1 MVGGMDRSLGL
12 DLIRRE
18 RANRA
23 GKLCAQGAGAYQ
35 RFERTGAVPDIDSA
49 IVLWLRALEVIP
61 RDDTDRTEIQTNLSY
76 VLRIRSGL
84 APALPGCLDMAVD
97 LGRRAVDA
105 IPAGHPQRAAYLCN
119 LSAALAE
126 RFQRTNKPSDL
137 DQAME
142 AAEQA
147 ADVAPAGSVAQGACL
162 SNLAAAY
169 GSRYIQSGK
178 LSDADLA
185 VTLCRRA
192 VDAVRPEASQRAGF
206 LTNLGLALL
215 IRCVRAG
222 QLSDLDEGIEASREA
237 VDATPAGHPDR
248 PGYLAN
254 LGSVLRARYDR
265 TRALEDLDEAIEV
278 GRQSAEI
285 VAADDPWRPVY
296 LSNLGNALAA
306 RSQRAGGE
314 GELERAVAVHRQAVD
329 ATPADDPNRARHLSM
344 LAAALVSRFEDAH
357 ESADLEEAIV
367 FGREAVELTP
377 AEHAMR
383 PLYLNNLA
391 DALRNRAIYNHDEAD
406 LDEAI
411 TVGRL
416 VVDATPADHPLR
428 ARYLSNLCES
438 LSVRYER
445 VGERTD
451 LEEAILSCEE
461 ALAQETAEPYSRI
474 VAAFRGSRIAAAA
487 EPRRAAELL
496 ERAVGLLP
504 GVAPRRL
511 GRADQQDT
519 LGVFAGLAADA
530 AALALADPSASDQ
543 DRAARALGLLEAGR
557 AVLFSQAL
565 DTRNDLT
572 DLAGEHP
579 ELANR
584 FERLRDQLDQVAD
597 ETTAAMNGT
606 FGAISGPAFRHDHI
620 ARDRRRLAGEF
631 DDLMAE
637 IRAQAGFASFGLPPS
652 AAELV
657 SQAAAGPV
665 VVFNVSIH
673 RSDAFLVTADGIT
686 TLPLP
691 DLTVD
696 AVTDQVIAIG
706 EALDSAVGNVPLVPI
721 LGWLWEHAVGPVL
734 EALGPHLRPGPG
746 LDWPRV
752 WWVPGGLLSL
762 LPIHAAGRHAN
773 PPDPDSPPDPAAMA
787 AMDRVVSSY
796 TPSIRAL
803 RYSRQHA
810 SRASSLLAADSR
822 ALIVAMPTTPG
833 IPGRLPYAYEEAIR
847 IASRLPDPVLLVE
860 PGPAIPAQPG
870 DVLPTA
876 ANVLA
881 LLPACDIA
889 HFSCHGES
897 SPTDPSLSRLLL
909 HDHDTAP
916 FTVAALAPVR
926 LENARLAYLSACSTA
941 VTDTIGLVDE
951 AIHLTSAF
959 QLAGYPHVIGT
970 LWPIDDERAAGIAD
984 RFYASL
990 ATHDGLDVSLAAHG
1004 LHHAIRDLRH
1014 KLGGNSPLLWAAHL
1028 HAGA

>member
-1 MVGGMDRSLGL
+1 MAGAMGRSPAS

-23 GKLCAQGAGAYQ
+23 RNLCAQGAGAYH
-35 RFERTGAVPDIDSA
+35 RFERTDAVPDIDSA

-84 APALPGCLDMAVD
+84 APPVPGCLDMAVD

-105 IPAGHPQRAAYLCN
+105 IPVGHPQRAAYLCN

-147 ADVAPAGSVAQGACL
+147 VDVAPAGSVAQGACL
-162 SNLAAAY
+162 SNLAMAY
-169 GSRYIQSGK
+169 GSRYIQSGE

-215 IRCVRAG
+215 VRCDRAG

-237 VDATPAGHPDR
+237 VDATPAGHPDL
-248 PGYLAN
+248 PGYLSN

-265 TRALEDLDEAIEV
+265 TRALEDLDEAIDV

-285 VAADDPWRPVY
+285 ADAPSRAMY
-296 LSNLGNALAA
+296 LSNLGNALVA
-306 RSQRAGGE
+306 RSQRADGE
-314 GELERAVAVHRQAVD
+314 GDLEKAVAVHRQAVIS
-329 ATPADDPNRARHLSM
+329 TPADDPNRARHLSM
-344 LAAALVSRFEDAH
+344 LGIALVNRFEDVQ
-357 ESADLEEAIV
+357 EPADLEEAIAS
-367 FGREAVELTP
+367 GREAVKLTP

-391 DALRNRAIYNHDEAD
+391 DALRNRAIHNHDEAD

-461 ALAQETAEPYSRI
+461 ALAQETAAPYSR
-474 VAAFRGSRIAAAA
+474 VLAAFQGSRIAAAA

-504 GVAPRRL
+504 RVAPRRL
-511 GRADQQDT
+511 GRADQQHT

-530 AALALADPSASDQ
+530 AALALADASASDQ

-557 AVLFSQAL
+557 AVLLSQAL
-565 DTRNDLT
+565 DTHNDLT

-673 RSDAFLVTADGIT
+673 RSDAFLVTADGVT
-686 TLPLP
+686 TLALP

-706 EALDSAVGNVPLVPI
+706 EALDSVVGNVPLAPI
-721 LGWLWEHAVGPVL
+721 LEWLWEHAVGPVL

-762 LPIHAAGRHAN
+762 LPIHAAGQHAN
-773 PPDPDSPPDPAAMA
+773 PPDPVSSPDPAAMA

-833 IPGRLPYAYEEAIR
+833 IPGRLRYAYEEAIR
-847 IASRLPDPVLLVE
+847 IANRLPGPVLLIE
-860 PGPAIPAQPG
+860 PSPAIPAQPG

-926 LENARLAYLSACSTA
+926 PENARLAYLSACSTA

-970 LWPIDDERAAGIAD
+970 LWPIDDKRAAGIAD
-984 RFYASL
+984 RFYANL